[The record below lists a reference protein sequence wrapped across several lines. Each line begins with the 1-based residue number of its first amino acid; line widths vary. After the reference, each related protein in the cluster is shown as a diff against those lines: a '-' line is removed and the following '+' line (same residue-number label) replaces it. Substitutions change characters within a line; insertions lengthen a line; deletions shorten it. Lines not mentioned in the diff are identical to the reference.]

1 MGRKVKAPKKLSK
14 LELIQAMRRATAPGT
29 YPGQNRARVFKD
41 RKKEANKRACRLKV
55 NHR

>member
-1 MGRKVKAPKKLSK
+1 MGRKVKTPKKLSK
-14 LELIQAMRRATAPGT
+14 LDLIKLMRSATAPGT

-41 RKKEANKRACRLKV
+41 RKKEASKRACRLKV